1 MWAAAQEQ
9 SVAFM
14 GMAEGMVLRALQPC
28 GGPGSL
34 TLSLRSLEEA
44 QTAAFVL
51 AQMSPVAGR
60 WQLAMPQSLTAFRR
74 AASALL
80 ATLARPA
87 AQRWR
92 CV

>member
-1 MWAAAQEQ
+1 M
-9 SVAFM
+9 AFM